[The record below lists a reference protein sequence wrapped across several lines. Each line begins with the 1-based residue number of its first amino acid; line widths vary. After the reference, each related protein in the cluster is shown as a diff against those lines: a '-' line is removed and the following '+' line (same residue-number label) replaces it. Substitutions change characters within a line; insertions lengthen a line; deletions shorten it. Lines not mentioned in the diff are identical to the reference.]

1 MKEPPTHNY
10 TASYIYII
18 IRSCRPSCLRSLL
31 SRRRQRCHVADDAV
45 SEHGRD
51 GGSCTTAAAP
61 VAAADASPGVATPLA
76 HARRE
81 AKASSRSQASRHHMG
96 LSLE

>member
-18 IRSCRPSCLRSLL
+18 IRSCRPSFLRSLL
-31 SRRRQRCHVADDAV
+31 SRRRQRCRVADDAV

-51 GGSCTTAAAP
+51 GSCTTAAAP
-61 VAAADASPGVATPLA
+61 AAVADALPGVATPLA
-76 HARRE
+76 HAHRE
-81 AKASSRSQASRHHMG
+81 AKASSHSQASWRHRES
-96 LSLE
+96 SLG